1 MPRGRARRPPARRSR
16 GPQPMVGRA
25 LLLAIT
31 VAMTALIAIATV
43 LDMIDNGVSWLD
55 IVALLVVLLFATGI
69 CGALWE
75 SLRRPR

>member
-1 MPRGRARRPPARRSR
+1 ML
-16 GPQPMVGRA
+16 GRA

-31 VAMTALIAIATV
+31 VALTAFIGAATI
-43 LDMIDNGVSWLD
+43 LDMIHNGVSWLD
-55 IVALLVVLLFATGI
+55 VVALLVVLLFATGI